1 MARMYSRAKGK
12 SGSKR
17 PLNPQKPTWV
27 RYGSKEVEMLI
38 AKLAKEEKTA
48 SEIGIILRDSYGIPN
63 TKQITGKKI
72 QKILREKN
80 LMKEIPEDLRSL
92 IKRALMIRK
101 HLESNHHDMTAKR
114 GVQLTESKV
123 NRLVKYYREKGK
135 LPADWKYNP
144 ETAKM
149 FIN

>member
-1 MARMYSRAKGK
+1 MARMHSRAKGK

-17 PLNPQKPTWV
+17 PLNPKKPTWV

-63 TKQITGKKI
+63 TKQITGKKV
-72 QKILREKN
+72 QQILKEKD
-80 LMKEIPEDLRSL
+80 LMKAIPEDMINL

-101 HLESNHHDMTAKR
+101 HFETNHHDMTAKR
-114 GVQLTESKV
+114 GLQLTEAKV
-123 NRLVKYYREKGK
+123 NRLVKYYREKGT
-135 LPADWKYNP
+135 LPKDWKYNP